1 MKITQIKKNPNNP
14 RVIRDDKFRKLCK
27 SITDFPEMM
36 EKRPIV
42 IDEDNMILGGNQR
55 FAALKALGYK
65 DIPNEWISVAKGWSE
80 EKKKEFIAKDNVSFG
95 EWDYDSLVNWDE
107 EKLNDWGIEYAKPK
121 EPDKP
126 KTYNLIPFNA
136 NHILISYPLEKHQ
149 DIIDIIK
156 PLMEDLNIEIEMTA
170 N

>member
-55 FAALKALGYK
+55 FAAL
-65 DIPNEWISVAKGWSE
+65 NE
-80 EKKKEFIAKDNVSFG
+80 
-95 EWDYDSLVNWDE
+95 
-107 EKLNDWGIEYAKPK
+107 
-121 EPDKP
+121 
-126 KTYNLIPFNA
+126 
-136 NHILISYPLEKHQ
+136 YPVLS
-149 DIIDIIK
+149 
-156 PLMEDLNIEIEMTA
+156 
-170 N
+170 